1 MDLSIVVDWAIQGFK
16 KLSGSTILS
25 IISIFIALT
34 VFRFNQKMGYSKLS
48 VLPLFTV
55 EDHFADLSS
64 PEYTYFSK
72 ELSYFKRVKGL
83 PTDVFDITYGDSEE
97 EKKRGQ
103 ALLSYFDSVFHPRTL
118 TVKLRNKGE
127 LASTNI
133 KIVLLFKGYGS
144 SIKYSKNPID
154 VLDYKS
160 HKRKLFS
167 RKKIVMQVPY
177 MGADEEKD
185 FMIVD
190 LNGQF
195 REAELILC
203 KVRANG
209 HTYFKEKLLDK
220 MFNRVVINHYIHPY
234 IGHAADS
241 SDINTVLG
249 IGNDDEQWVD
259 PYKRK
264 GWIKWLQNLYA
275 EWRK

>member
-1 MDLSIVVDWAIQGFK
+1 MDLSTIIDWVIKGSK
-16 KLSGSTILS
+16 NLSGSTILS

-48 VLPLFTV
+48 VLPLFKPD
-55 EDHFADLSS
+55 DHSADLASS
-64 PEYTYFSK
+64 EYTYYSRG
-72 ELSYFKRVKGL
+72 LSNFKPVKGL
-83 PTDVFDITYGDSEE
+83 PANMFDIHYGDSDDDDKEVVYD
-97 EKKRGQ
+97 
-103 ALLSYFDSVFHPRTL
+103 YFDNVFLPSTL
-118 TVKLRNKGE
+118 TIKLRNKGE

-133 KIVLLFKGYGS
+133 RIILLFRAYGS
-144 SIKYSKNPID
+144 SIKYGKNPID

-167 RKKIVMQVPY
+167 QKKIIMKVPY

-190 LNGQF
+190 LKGQF
-195 REAELILC
+195 RETELILC

-209 HTYFKEKLLDK
+209 HTYFREKFIDK
-220 MFNRVVINHYIHPY
+220 IFNRVVINHYVHPY
-234 IGHAADS
+234 IGRAADS

-249 IGNDDEQWVD
+249 IGNDDERWVD
-259 PYKRK
+259 PYERI
-264 GWIKWLQNLYA
+264 GGIKWLQNLYA